1 MGGGGG
7 GCPIGGG
14 TDRGDEGERGC
25 GEKGGGAGG
34 EMGGRGGG
42 RGAAGLTLVVLR
54 STPLIPRHPR
64 AVHLPAGTWGGGD
77 THVRT
82 CHDTSCDPIATY
94 EPVLR
99 CAAPYLNPYRDVLR
113 HI

>member
-1 MGGGGG
+1 MGGEGG

-64 AVHLPAGTWGGGD
+64 AVHLPAGTRGGGHMSGHVT
-77 THVRT
+77 THHVT
-82 CHDTSCDPIATY
+82 PSQHTS
-94 EPVLR
+94 
-99 CAAPYLNPYRDVLR
+99 PYHDVLR